1 MAPPRPIG
9 YWLREA
15 LAAEMPESRYPAPLI
30 GTVECDVAI
39 VGGGYTGLWTA
50 WHLTERAP
58 GARIVILE
66 QETCGSGPSGRNGG
80 FVHGW
85 WDQLPYLVERFGD
98 DRALELARASDESVG
113 AIGAFCEEN
122 RVDAWYRRG
131 GYLRT
136 SASPAQDGDW
146 DAAVAA
152 CRRLGVAD
160 QLVEL
165 TGEEVRA
172 RCASPVMRGGALMPS
187 GATVQPARLARGLR
201 RAVLGRGVTIHELTR
216 VNRIRER
223 NGSLWLEGDHGCV
236 RTPQAVVAV
245 NAWAADWPRFRSS
258 VLAWGSHIVLTEPV
272 PELLADLGWTGGEAI
287 TDSRFTVSYFRTTPD
302 GRVAFGAGVGA
313 VGYGGRNN
321 QRFDGDPGAEQRAR
335 ASLARLLPTLAEA
348 RIDDAWGG
356 PIDVSPDRLPMIG
369 SLAGGRL
376 HFAHGYS
383 GNGVAPAHLAGRILA
398 ALTDGGT
405 DPVAQLP
412 IVGRRVRR
420 YPPEP
425 FRYLGARVIRE
436 ALIRADEA
444 GDAGR
449 HPNLLVRLLAGLPRL
464 LGYRLGHAAPH

>member
-1 MAPPRPIG
+1 MPAPRPIG

-15 LAAEMPESRYPAPLI
+15 LAAELPETRYPAPLI
-30 GTVECDVAI
+30 GTVDCDVAI

-50 WHLTERAP
+50 WHLAERAP
-58 GARIVILE
+58 GVRIVILE
-66 QETCGSGPSGRNGG
+66 QESCGSGPSGRNGG

-85 WDQLPYLVERFGD
+85 WYQLPYLADRFGD
-98 DRALELARASDESVG
+98 DRALELARASDESVR
-113 AIGAFCEEN
+113 AIGVFCVEN

-136 SASPAQDGDW
+136 SAAPVHDGDW
-146 DAAVAA
+146 DQAVAA

-160 QLVEL
+160 QLIEL

-172 RCASPVMRGGALMPS
+172 RCDSPVMRGGAFMPS

-201 RAVLGRGVTIHELTR
+201 RALLDRGVTIHELTR
-216 VNRIRER
+216 VNRIREAD
-223 NGSLWLEGDHGCV
+223 GPLWLEADHGRV
-236 RTPQAVVAV
+236 RAPQAVVAV
-245 NAWAADWPRFRSS
+245 NAWAAGWPRFRSS

-272 PELLADLGWTGGEAI
+272 PELIAELGWTGGEAI
-287 TDSRFTVSYFRTTPD
+287 TDSRFTVSYFRTTPV
-302 GRVAFGAGVGA
+302 GRIAFGAGVGA
-313 VGYGGRNN
+313 AGYAGRVTG
-321 QRFDGDPGAEQRAR
+321 RFDSDPAAEQRAR
-335 ASLARLLPTLAEA
+335 ASMVRLFPSLSQA
-348 RIDDAWGG
+348 RIDEAWGG

-369 SLAGGRL
+369 SRSGGRL
-376 HFAHGYS
+376 LYAHGYS

-398 ALTDGGT
+398 ALADGGA
-405 DPVAQLP
+405 DPIARLP

-449 HPNLLVRLLAGLPRL
+449 RPNIVVRLLAGLPRL
-464 LGYRLGHAAPH
+464 LGYRLGHARRH